1 MSQLR
6 RKEKNSCFAKA
17 EKTGRT
23 VACYAAAPALFR
35 SAGEGKQGSAALRR
49 RENDFRKREC
59 RKRKGT
65 RGDECLFRIHFSL
78 GSEDRSG
85 MYSITSQTPQCRIWQ
100 KIVDLCR
107 ADAIAAP
114 HARKCCRADAVFVDE
129 RVSRDPLLFQCAP
142 KRRIADHNS
151 VASFR
156 KRWFFQVSPKTDCY
170 AQYKI

>member
-1 MSQLR
+1 MSR

-35 SAGEGKQGSAALRR
+35 SVGEGEAGVCGLAP
-49 RENDFRKREC
+49 EGKRFSE
-59 RKRKGT
+59 KRMQKTKRHPWG
-65 RGDECLFRIHFSL
+65 RVPFPDSLFAWFGRPIGDVFNHIADTAVQDL
-78 GSEDRSG
+78 
-85 MYSITSQTPQCRIWQ
+85 T

-107 ADAIAAP
+107 ADAVAAP

-156 KRWFFQVSPKTDCY
+156 KRWVFSGFPKNGLLCSV
-170 AQYKI
+170 

>member
-1 MSQLR
+1 MPRKIRKAYDRCLVKFAKLMIAARKIRKAYDRSLVKFTEPVTEAMSQLR

-23 VACYAAAPALFR
+23 VVCYAAAPALFR

-85 MYSITSQTPQCRIWQ
+85 MYSITSQTPQCRI
-100 KIVDLCR
+100 
-107 ADAIAAP
+107 
-114 HARKCCRADAVFVDE
+114 
-129 RVSRDPLLFQCAP
+129 
-142 KRRIADHNS
+142 
-151 VASFR
+151 
-156 KRWFFQVSPKTDCY
+156 
-170 AQYKI
+170 